1 MDVLKKA
8 VIMNGEIS
16 LTVIESTEIVNKAIK
31 YHDLTPLTA
40 AVLGRTM
47 TAALFAASFLK
58 SDGDKLSVTVSG
70 DGVGG
75 HVIVSADGNLRVR
88 GYIDNPRAELPLNK
102 FGKLD
107 VAGCVGKGKITIVRS
122 TGLKDP
128 YTGTSEIISG
138 ELAEDFAY
146 YYAVS
151 EQTPTAMALGVK
163 VSGAGKCVGAGG
175 VIVQTLPGASDESIS
190 ACEKLLAGFKDISA
204 KIQNLG
210 ANGVCEKYFSGAKFT
225 DFYPKYECVC
235 SDDYIKSIIISLGKA
250 EADDIVKEFGKIEV
264 DCQYCDKKYIYRQK
278 DVDELFLKGKDA

>member
-8 VIMNGEIS
+8 AAFNGEIS

-58 SDGDKLSVTVSG
+58 SDGDKLSVTASG

-75 HVIVSADGNLRVR
+75 HVIVSADGKLRVR

-102 FGKLD
+102 IGKLD
-107 VAGCVGKGKITIVRS
+107 VAGCVGKGKITVVRS

-163 VSGAGKCVGAGG
+163 VNGAGVCVGAGG
-175 VIVQTLPGASDESIS
+175 VIMQTLPGASDESVS
-190 ACEKLLAGFKDISA
+190 KAEKLIANFKDISS
-204 KIQNLG
+204 KIQHGG
-210 ANGVCEKYFSGAKFT
+210 ANGVVSEYFADESFT
-225 DFYPKYECVC
+225 DYYPKYECIC
-235 SDDYIKSIIISLGKA
+235 SDDYIKSIILSLGKA
-250 EADDIVKEFGKIEV
+250 EADDIIKENGKIEV
-264 DCQYCDKKYIYRQK
+264 KCQYCDKKYEYYQK
-278 DVDELFLKGKDA
+278 DVDELFLKGKNA

>member
-8 VIMNGEIS
+8 VIFNGEIS
-16 LTVIESTEIVNKAIK
+16 LTVIESTETVNKAIK

-75 HVIVSADGNLRVR
+75 HVIVSVDGKLRVR
-88 GYIDNPRAELPLNK
+88 GYIDNPRAQLPLNNV
-102 FGKLD
+102 GKLD
-107 VAGCVGKGKITIVRS
+107 VRGCVGKGKITIVRS

-128 YTGTSEIISG
+128 YTGTSEIVSG

-163 VSGAGKCVGAGG
+163 VSGSGECLGAGG
-175 VIVQTLPGASDESIS
+175 IIVQTLPGASEESIS
-190 ACEKLLAGFKDISA
+190 ACEKLMAGFGDISA
-204 KIQNLG
+204 KIQKAG
-210 ANGVCEKYFSGAKFT
+210 VNGVVKEYFPDAEFT
-225 DFYPKYECVC
+225 DFYPKYECIC
-235 SDDYIKSIIISLGKA
+235 SDDYIKSIILSLGKV
-250 EADDIVKEFGKIEV
+250 EADDIIRENGKIEV
-264 DCQYCDKKYIYRQK
+264 KCQYCDKKYVYYKK
-278 DVDELFLKGKDA
+278 DVDELFT

>member
-8 VIMNGEIS
+8 VIKNGEIS

-58 SDGDKLSVTVSG
+58 SDEDKLSVTVSG
-70 DGVGG
+70 DGAGG
-75 HVIVSADGNLRVR
+75 HVIVSVDGKLRVR

-102 FGKLD
+102 IGKLD
-107 VAGCVGKGKITIVRS
+107 VAGCVGKGKITVVRS

-163 VSGAGKCVGAGG
+163 VNGAGVCVGAGG
-175 VIVQTLPGASDESIS
+175 VIMQTLPGASDESIT
-190 ACEKLLAGFKDISA
+190 ACEKLMADFKDVSS
-204 KIQNLG
+204 KIQNGG
-210 ANGVCEKYFSGAKFT
+210 ASGIVNEYFGGESFT
-225 DFYPKYECVC
+225 DFYPEYKCIC
-235 SDDYIKSIIISLGKA
+235 SDEYIKSIILSLGKA
-250 EADDIVKEFGKIEV
+250 EADDIVKENGKIEV
-264 DCQYCDKKYIYRQK
+264 KCQYCDKKYEYYQK
-278 DVDELFLKGKDA
+278 DVDELFLKGKNV